1 MIATKMPGR
10 TGKQCRE
17 RWHNHLDPSIA
28 KERWTEE
35 ENEIVIDAHRVR
47 GNQARPPPASPR
59 PPQPAP
65 AEPPPPHARSGPRLR
80 ACSPAAPTT
89 Q

>member
-47 GNQARPPPASPR
+47 GNQAAPSPRRPPPSPTR
-59 PPQPAP
+59 P
-65 AEPPPPHARSGPRLR
+65 R
-80 ACSPAAPTT
+80 
-89 Q
+89 